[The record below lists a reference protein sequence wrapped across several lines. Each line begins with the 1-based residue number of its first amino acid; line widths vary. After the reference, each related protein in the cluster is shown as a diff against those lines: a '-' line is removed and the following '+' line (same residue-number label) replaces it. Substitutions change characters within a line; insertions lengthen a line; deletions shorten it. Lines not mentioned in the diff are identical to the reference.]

1 MSPRLSPFALTLFL
15 ASAALAAAPAADD
28 SSGLKPPPLD
38 PREVHLSNLVQ
49 LSRGGENAEAYWSP
63 DGRELI
69 FQSARP
75 PYACDQIFRI
85 PADGSGPATLVST
98 GKGRTTCS
106 YFLDG
111 GKRILY
117 SSTHLAGPA
126 CPPPPDRSHGYV
138 WPIDPNFEILTAR
151 PDGSDLVRLTEN
163 QAYDAETTVCPR
175 DGSLIFTSTR
185 DGDLDLYRMD
195 ADGRNVKRLTNTPGY
210 DGGAFFSP
218 DCSKIVWRASRPKEG
233 PELDDYKRLLSQG
246 LVRPSKLEIWVANA
260 DGGDARQ
267 VTYLDAASFAPS
279 FFPNG
284 KRILFSSNYGDPKGR
299 EFDLWAI
306 DIDGTHLER
315 ITWTAGFDGFPMFSP
330 DGTRLAF
337 ASNRNGTQQG
347 ETDVFVARWV
357 ESPRATPP
365 DPPSPTAAAE
375 RYRDDVRWL
384 ADDAR
389 EGRGIGTAGLDEA
402 RKWIAGRFAS
412 SGLEP
417 AGADGWLQS
426 FDVPVAVEVR
436 PGTGVSLD
444 GGPLAE
450 EAFRP
455 SSFSASGEAA
465 GEVVA
470 ANYGITAPELGI
482 DDYKGLEVKGKIV
495 AVRRF
500 VPEGGPFAD
509 TKVERRYGDLR
520 YKAWN
525 AREHG
530 AVGVIFIDLP
540 TGSSPAAESP
550 LPALALDPVDAGGDV
565 GIPAVTV
572 KREAGAALFEGSHRA
587 ALKVELE
594 RKTRP
599 AANVV
604 GVIHAGAADR
614 LPGALVIGAHYDHLG
629 HGGTGSLAPDS
640 HEIHNGAD
648 DNASGTAALLE
659 VARELEGQRG
669 KLRRDVYLIAF
680 SGEEEGTLGSTA
692 FTRHPTAGL
701 KTADIV
707 AMLNMDMVG
716 RLRENQVAV
725 LGGESAEEWKE
736 IVPAVCERDLVRC
749 ALSGDGYGP
758 SDHSPFYAAGVPVL
772 HFFTGPHEDYHKP
785 SDDADKINAAGGAR
799 VSLLVADL
807 ATEIAARPNRPT
819 YKSAPAPAPQGDVRS
834 YGATLGTIPDYAGD
848 GRPGVLLAGVRAGS
862 AAEQGGLRRGDLLV
876 GLAGK
881 EIRDIHDFMF
891 VLQRAKP
898 GEKATAVVIREGQ
911 KVEMEVVFGGKKP

>member
-1 MSPRLSPFALTLFL
+1 MTTRLLSFALTLFL
-15 ASAALAAAPAADD
+15 VSSAFAAEPKA
-28 SSGLKPPPLD
+28 PPLD
-38 PREVHLSNLVQ
+38 PREVHLSGLVQ

-63 DGRELI
+63 DSRELI
-69 FQSARP
+69 FQSSRP
-75 PYACDQIFRI
+75 PFACDQIFRI
-85 PADGSGPATLVST
+85 AADGSGAATLVST

-106 YFLDG
+106 YFYQG

-138 WPIDPNFEILTAR
+138 WSIDPAYEIFTAR
-151 PDGSDLVRLTEN
+151 PDGSDLARLTEN

-195 ADGRNVKRLTNTPGY
+195 ADGRNVKRLTNAPGY

-218 DCSKIVWRASRPKEG
+218 DCSRIVWRASRPKEG
-233 PELDDYKRLLSQG
+233 PELDDYRRLLSQG

-260 DGGDARQ
+260 DGTDARQ

-284 KRILFSSNYGDPKGR
+284 KRLIFSSNYGDPKGR

-306 DIDGTHLER
+306 DVDGTNLER

-347 ETDVFVARWV
+347 ETDIFVARWV
-357 ESPRATPP
+357 EKPATTLP

-375 RYRDDVRWL
+375 RFRDDVHWL

-389 EGRGIGTAGLDEA
+389 EGRGIGTAGLDQA
-402 RKWIAGRFAS
+402 RKWIADRFAS
-412 SGLEP
+412 LGLAP
-417 AGADGWLQS
+417 AGSDGWLES
-426 FDVPVAVEVR
+426 FDVPVEVEAK

-444 GGPLAE
+444 GTALSEG
-450 EAFRP
+450 AFRP
-455 SSFSASGEAA
+455 ASFSASGDAA
-465 GEVVA
+465 GEVVTA
-470 ANYGITAPELGI
+470 SYGITAPELGI
-482 DDYKGLEVKGKIV
+482 DDYKGVEAKGKIV
-495 AVRRF
+495 ALRRF

-509 TKVERRYGDLR
+509 TAVERRYGDLR

-530 AVGVIFIDLP
+530 AVGVIFLDLP
-540 TGSSPAAESP
+540 AGASPAAESP
-550 LPALALDPVDAGGDV
+550 LPALALDPIDAGGDV

-572 KREAGAALFEGSHRA
+572 KREAGAPLFKGSHQA
-587 ALKVELE
+587 SIKVALE

-599 AANVV
+599 ASNVV
-604 GVIHAGAADR
+604 GVIRAGADR

-640 HEIHNGAD
+640 HDVHNGAD

-659 VARELEGQRG
+659 VARELAEQRG

-701 KTADIV
+701 KATDLV

-716 RLRENQVAV
+716 RLRGNQVAV

-749 ALSGDGYGP
+749 TLSGDGYGP

-799 VSLLVADL
+799 VALLVANL

-819 YKSAPAPAPQGDVRS
+819 YKSAPAPAPVGDVRS
-834 YGATLGTIPDYAGD
+834 YGASLGTIPDYAGD
-848 GRPGVLLAGVRAGS
+848 GRPGVLLAGVRTGS
-862 AAEQGGLRRGDLLV
+862 PAEQGGLRRGDLLV
-876 GLAGK
+876 GLSGK
-881 EIRDIHDFMF
+881 EIRDIHDFMY

-898 GEKATAVVIREGQ
+898 GEKTTAVVIREGQ
-911 KVEMEVVFGGKKP
+911 KVEMEVTFGGKKP